1 MTPCVS
7 RGWYSREA
15 GGKKG
20 VGWRPFPL
28 FEPRGYALSG
38 DERETRNGGHAVVSG
53 VAVRESPSHWEK
65 DEIMEKYRT
74 HVIRATGMAIIACS
88 LFAACSTVPV
98 TGRQQLS
105 LVSSAEML
113 AMGSQQ
119 YDEFLKSNN
128 IVPAGDSR
136 TVMVRKV
143 GKNIQS
149 AVEQY
154 FRQHNLSLSGYGWE
168 FNLVD
173 SKEANA
179 WCMPGGK
186 VVAYTGI
193 LPLTS
198 NEVGLAVV
206 LGHEIAHAVAGH
218 GDERMSQ
225 GLLAQLG
232 GMALSQALSEKTQ
245 ETQQLWMSA
254 YGVGVQYG
262 ALLPFSRLQE
272 SEADH
277 LGLIFMAMA
286 GYDPREALSFWQRMG
301 QHNGGQGPP
310 EFMSTHPSDESRIA
324 SIRDELPEA
333 LTYYKKPS

>member
-1 MTPCVS
+1 VGSTFS
-7 RGWYSREA
+7 RDDLETKHGS
-15 GGKKG
+15 
-20 VGWRPFPL
+20 
-28 FEPRGYALSG
+28 YAI
-38 DERETRNGGHAVVSG
+38 VSG
-53 VAVRESPSHWEK
+53 VLVRESPIHREK
-65 DEIMEKYRT
+65 DEIMEISRKCVT
-74 HVIRATGMAIIACS
+74 MANGLCVAVCF
-88 LFAACSTVPV
+88 LFVACSTVPV

-105 LVSSAEML
+105 LVSSSEML

-119 YDEFLKSNN
+119 YNEFLKSNSM
-128 IVPAGDSR
+128 VPAGDSR

-143 GKNIQS
+143 GGNIQS
-149 AVEQY
+149 AVERY
-154 FRQHNLSLSGYGWE
+154 FRQNNLSLSGYGWE

-173 SKEANA
+173 NKEANA

-232 GMALSQALSEKTQ
+232 GVALSQALAEKTQ
-245 ETQQLWMSA
+245 ETQQLWMTA
-254 YGVGVQYG
+254 FGVGVQYG

-272 SEADH
+272 GEADH

-286 GYDPREALSFWQRMG
+286 GYDPREALTLWQRMA
-301 QHNGGQGPP
+301 QHNNGQAPP

-324 SIRDELPEA
+324 GIREDLPEA
-333 LTYYKKPS
+333 LRYYKKPS